1 MSRGVVAEE
10 AVAGV
15 HEAARAEV
23 MEALSELGPEAR
35 RDTMVVKEEVRRAL
49 RRHFRRLARR
59 PVVLPLVLEM

>member
-1 MSRGVVAEE
+1 VAEE
-10 AVAGV
+10 AIAEA

-23 MEALSELGPEAR
+23 MAALAELGPEAR
-35 RDTMVVKEEVRRAL
+35 RDPTVVKEEVRRAL